1 MVRKLKKAYD
11 AEEEQIIDEDPEQ
24 IVDED
29 IIEEGD
35 EDPEEIVDEDISEE
49 EDEDPE
55 EYAGDELPE
64 EEITDEDLIGEED
77 EDIEEEDE
85 DPEEASDEDLVGE
98 EDEDDTDKSCQDDE
112 ILEEDPLWRRIK
124 RVFTGSRSDAAGHVV
139 EDAALQKAVMDELST
154 MLTKRIEARDS
165 LAKQVM
171 PLIGK
176 FKYKSMTANQI
187 AKYACDKLDIRVS
200 AKDAKAALKGYLKA
214 RKSAPRAQRLY
225 TLDSA
230 VPASCM
236 DRAIEEYLK
245 GDK

>member
-1 MVRKLKKAYD
+1 MVRRLRAYD
-11 AEEEQIIDEDPEQ
+11 ADEEEIIDEDPEE

-35 EDPEEIVDEDISEE
+35 EDPEEIVDEDIEE

-55 EYAGDELPE
+55 GEYAGDEDPSE

-85 DPEEASDEDLVGE
+85 DPEEESYDEELIGE
-98 EDEDDTDKSCQDDE
+98 EDEDDTENTCQDEE
-112 ILEEDPLWRRIK
+112 ILEDDPLWRRVK
-124 RVFTGSRSDAAGHVV
+124 RVFTGSRSDEHGHVV
-139 EDAALQKAVMDELST
+139 EDAAMQRAVMDELSA

-165 LAKQVM
+165 LARKVM
-171 PLIGK
+171 PLIGR
-176 FKYKSMTANQI
+176 FKYKHMTANQI

-214 RKSAPRAQRLY
+214 RRSPRAQRLY

-236 DRAIEEYLK
+236 DRAIEQYLK
-245 GDK
+245 GGK